1 MANYT
6 ASALLAAQTMFIS
19 KFNDAELRRKRN
31 PALEMGLKNQVVT
44 IVDHQNLRQKDTRPV
59 KAYIRTK
66 RANSAVAAKTHN
78 HTGTKA
84 DSKEVTLSWITIVE
98 PFTVQLK
105 QGQSNVI
112 AYAEQLSHELLE
124 SAKNIHDR
132 AGTLSLAYLQANR
145 TQLAAPATGG
155 AGNWNAANYALEIA
169 GANKDYFY
177 QYAQSFMRKQLYRG
191 TLDVIADQTAFR
203 NSQRLN
209 AQGVSN
215 GTNLNFQMSGM
226 NIAESVEDIDAN
238 YANGAVL
245 MMPEGAFA
253 ALPWN
258 DPVNLKGK
266 GNYDSVLGGYGTVP
280 DPLGTNLKFDLHAY
294 TERND
299 GSALGGSVQ
308 DEKLEAELSLTI
320 AWTLAPINT
329 ANETPVW
336 EVAQAAL

>member
-6 ASALLAAQTMFIS
+6 ASALLAAQVAFQQ
-19 KFNDAELRRKRN
+19 KFNDPELRRKQN
-31 PALEMGLKNQVVT
+31 PALMVGLRNQQVT
-44 IVDHQNLRQKDTRPV
+44 VINHQELKKKDTRPV

-84 DSKEVTLSWITIVE
+84 DSKEVTLSFITIVE

-105 QGQSNVI
+105 QGQSNIVT
-112 AYAEQLSHELLE
+112 YSQMLQHELME

-132 AGTLSLAYLQANR
+132 AGTLALAYLQSNR
-145 TQLAAPATGG
+145 TQLAAPSTGG
-155 AGNWNAANYALEIA
+155 AGAWNAATYALEIA
-169 GANKDYFY
+169 ANKSNFFY
-177 QYAQSFMRKQLYRG
+177 QNVASFMRLQNYRG
-191 TLDVIADQTAFR
+191 ELDIIADQVAFR
-203 NSQRLN
+203 QSQILN
-209 AQGVSN
+209 AQGAGN
-215 GTNLNFQMSGM
+215 QTNMNFQMSGM
-226 NIAESVEDIDAN
+226 NIAETTETIDAN
-238 YANGAVL
+238 YEGGTVL
-245 MMPEGAFA
+245 AMPVGGFA

-266 GNYDSVLGGYGTVP
+266 GDYDSVLGGYGAIQ
-280 DPLGTNLKFDLHAY
+280 DPLGTGLSMDFHAY

-308 DEKLEAELSLTI
+308 DEKLEGELSLTI
-320 AWTLAPINT
+320 AWILAPLNT

-336 EVAQAAL
+336 EATQLV